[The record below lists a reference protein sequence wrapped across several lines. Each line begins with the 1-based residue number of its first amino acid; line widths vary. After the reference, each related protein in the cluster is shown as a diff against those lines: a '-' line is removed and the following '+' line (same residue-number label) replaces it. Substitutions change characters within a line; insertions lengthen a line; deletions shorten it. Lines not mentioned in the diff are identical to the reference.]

1 MSIFRKLTLMWFAK
15 TFDINKDFV
24 LITHREKCSNTEFF
38 LVCVFLYSLQIQ
50 ENTDQRKLLIWKLF
64 TRCVTYDSFNF

>member
-1 MSIFRKLTLMWFAK
+1 MSIFRQLTIMWLAK
-15 TFDINKDFV
+15 TFDINKDFA

-50 ENTDQRKLLIWKLF
+50 ENTDHRKLFIWRLF
-64 TRCVTYDSFNF
+64 TQYVT